1 MIRTF
6 YLYYILNALT
16 GVIKKYI
23 ISNTKGFYFIQ
34 VLSDVSFFFYFFSFI
49 IDDGIYLAKQ
59 ENSKKLPWRYIILY
73 HYSIISAQKSGP
85 RMLDSYTF
93 KQRELFNVAL
103 TGNRDTLYFFLKYLT
118 ADFHISTK
126 TMFMCYNY
134 SKLFYF
140 TEFYWWS
147 YFYMK

>member
-34 VLSDVSFFFYFFSFI
+34 VLSDVSFFFFYFFSFI

-73 HYSIISAQKSGP
+73 HYLIISAQKSGP

-103 TGNRDTLYFFLKYLT
+103 TGNRDTFLFVFVIFFKVLNSRLSYLYQNNVHVL
-118 ADFHISTK
+118 
-126 TMFMCYNY
+126 
-134 SKLFYF
+134 
-140 TEFYWWS
+140 
-147 YFYMK
+147 

>member
-73 HYSIISAQKSGP
+73 HTSIISAQKSGP

-103 TGNRDTLYFFLKYLT
+103 TGNRDTFIFVFVIFFKVLNSRLSYLYQNNVHVL
-118 ADFHISTK
+118 
-126 TMFMCYNY
+126 
-134 SKLFYF
+134 
-140 TEFYWWS
+140 
-147 YFYMK
+147 

>member
-93 KQRELFNVAL
+93 KQRELSNVAL
-103 TGNRDTLYFFLKYLT
+103 TGNKDTFIFCIHVIFFKVLNSRLSYLYQNNVHVL
-118 ADFHISTK
+118 
-126 TMFMCYNY
+126 
-134 SKLFYF
+134 
-140 TEFYWWS
+140 
-147 YFYMK
+147 

>member
-16 GVIKKYI
+16 GVIKTYI
-23 ISNTKGFYFIQ
+23 LYLTPKVSISFRFYLMW
-34 VLSDVSFFFYFFSFI
+34 VFFFYFFSFI

-93 KQRELFNVAL
+93 KQRELSNVAL
-103 TGNRDTLYFFLKYLT
+103 TGNRDTFLFVFVIFFKVLNSRLSYLYQNNVHVL
-118 ADFHISTK
+118 
-126 TMFMCYNY
+126 
-134 SKLFYF
+134 
-140 TEFYWWS
+140 
-147 YFYMK
+147 